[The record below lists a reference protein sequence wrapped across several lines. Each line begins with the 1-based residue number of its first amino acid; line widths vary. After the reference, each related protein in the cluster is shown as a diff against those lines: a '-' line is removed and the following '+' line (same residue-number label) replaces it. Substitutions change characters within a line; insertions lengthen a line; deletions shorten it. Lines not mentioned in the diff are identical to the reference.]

1 METRREDL
9 IYVIN
14 KIITYEKK
22 IKEIMEETQR
32 NGVVVLERSIW
43 PDVDGPEGVNEFLNG
58 LGVKVSFLLDSGIK
72 FEYDPS
78 KFDPYKIGEGTLYL
92 QDPITKDNLF
102 HYYEDIGGI
111 VFENLVT
118 KEKYTIPIYDD
129 WTEIGLAGD

>member
-22 IKEIMEETQR
+22 RNMEER
-32 NGVVVLERSIW
+32 SEIILSRSIW
-43 PDVDGPEGVNEFLNG
+43 PDVDGPEGVNQFLKG

-78 KFDPYKIGEGTLYL
+78 KFDSYKIGEGTLYL
-92 QDPITKDNLF
+92 QDPITRDNLF
-102 HYYEDIGGI
+102 HYYEGVGEL

-118 KEKYTIPIYDD
+118 KDKFTIPIYDD
-129 WTEIGLAGD
+129 WKEIGVARD

>member
-1 METRREDL
+1 M
-9 IYVIN
+9 
-14 KIITYEKK
+14 
-22 IKEIMEETQR
+22 KEIMEETQR

-43 PDVDGPEGVNEFLNG
+43 PDVDGPEGVNEFLKG
-58 LGVKVSFLLDSGIK
+58 MGVKVSFLLDSGIK
-72 FEYDPS
+72 FEYDSS

-102 HYYEDIGGI
+102 HYYEDIEGI